1 MTEKKEI
8 LDYLRNKQKEQE
20 IDAKVN
26 GINIWVLLGAMA
38 LVLWQLISTLDA
50 PIWLQHSLILRT
62 LVFTEAVFIL
72 ILFTGKSRSV
82 TDEIRY
88 SSDEKES
95 SFEWLFAALL
105 MLMPTGMFVVLVE
118 RSLTGI
124 VLLTLGMAL
133 TASEVV
139 AITAKLFK
147 RNVKN
152 RKFPKP
158 SLNITKLL
166 DARISFLVIG
176 CFTLVTVDQAWK
188 LSYELRSVSVDS
200 IKVLTLL
207 AAAFLLVLITVR
219 RRLRTAGVLWTYE
232 METAVVTGAI
242 SAEEALRQIEYRA
255 LGPRVTD
262 VMQKFTEDTEKQF
275 SDLSVM
281 ISTCRENISSVNRVP
296 LEYKAERSSRIHDMT
311 APIETSLGKL
321 HHDIAEFAS
330 YIKQLALSNQVLA
343 RPGLLPLLEDLKL
356 KHKNYERRAG
366 DERKA
371 LDSLIQDAKSSSIE

>member
-38 LVLWQLISTLDA
+38 LVIWQLISTLDA
-50 PIWLQHSLILRT
+50 PIWLEHSLILRT
-62 LVFTEAVFIL
+62 LVFTEAVFVL
-72 ILFTGKSRSV
+72 ILFTGKSQFV

-88 SSDEKES
+88 SSDKKES

-105 MLMPTGMFVVLVE
+105 MLIPTGMFIVLVG
-118 RSLTGI
+118 RSWSAI
-124 VLLTLGMAL
+124 VLFILGIAL

-139 AITAKLFK
+139 SITTKLFK

-152 RKFPKP
+152 SKFPKP

-166 DARISFLVIG
+166 DARISLGVIG
-176 CFTLVTVDQAWK
+176 CFTAVTIDQVWQ
-188 LSYELRSVSVDS
+188 LSYELKSASVDS
-200 IKVLTLL
+200 VKVLTLL
-207 AAAFLLVLITVR
+207 ATVFLLVLITVR

-232 METAVVTGAI
+232 METTVVTGAI
-242 SAEEALRQIEYRA
+242 SADEALRQIEYRA

-275 SDLSVM
+275 SDLSLM
-281 ISTCRENISSVNRVP
+281 IATCRENISSVNRVP
-296 LEYKAERSSRIHDMT
+296 LEYKAERSSRIYDMT
-311 APIETSLGKL
+311 APIETCLDSLRQ
-321 HHDIAEFAS
+321 DIAEFAN

-343 RPGLLPLLEDLKL
+343 RPGLFPLLEDLKL
-356 KHKNYERRAG
+356 KHKNYESRAG
-366 DERKA
+366 DQRKE